1 LIAINEGIN
10 MRVILL
16 SLMIVF
22 LISYHANAC
31 TCVDV
36 GDTYGYDCCR
46 PLPNLCQG
54 FAEIRSEF
62 NGRERV
68 HVRINKST
76 SSRSIQLE
84 EGSSIY
90 VEFDNEEDW
99 AGRPLDGWITKAS
112 ILKYRP
118 TGGRNARKIIEVQGN
133 CCWRFYQ
140 RFRYRGR
147 VMTVRESGT
156 VIPSF
161 APRSLKLV
169 QC

>member
-1 LIAINEGIN
+1 MKIALFVLGVLAFAQGIHLEDDSS
-10 MRVILL
+10 MTIEFDYEEDEPG
-16 SLMIVF
+16 S
-22 LISYHANAC
+22 AC
-31 TCVDV
+31 VVDC
-36 GDTYGYDCCR
+36 DR
-46 PLPNLCQG
+46 QPQRNFCQG

-140 RFRYRGR
+140 R
-147 VMTVRESGT
+147 
-156 VIPSF
+156 
-161 APRSLKLV
+161 
-169 QC
+169 